1 MLNPFNS
8 EPLLS
13 ISDIIALGG
22 FIVASLSFL
31 LAFLS
36 FKQSKK
42 AAEPQVIIYTDHF
55 YTETADGESLY
66 LKNYII
72 IQNYGSVSATITNVT
87 YDNANLVNEHLP
99 ILTNLKGIT
108 LAPNQSIK
116 SEFFYNALTY
126 LYTEQSNTH
135 GRNNGRLTVPNL
147 LLILKLLNLLRH
159 QLDVSQKVR
168 RFHILPLINQLN
180 KKLRP

>member
-87 YDNANLVNEHLP
+87 YANANLVNEHLP

-116 SEFFYNALTY
+116 SEFFYKRIDLPIHGTVEYSWEKQRKTY
-126 LYTEQSNTH
+126 SSQFIIDTKIAKSIKASTRRITKGKKVSYPVINRTTE
-135 GRNNGRLTVPNL
+135 
-147 LLILKLLNLLRH
+147 
-159 QLDVSQKVR
+159 
-168 RFHILPLINQLN
+168 
-180 KKLRP
+180 